1 MLFSFR
7 KKKQLTYDHEQ
18 LRPVIRVSI
27 CTGEETAGFRDL
39 QTGKFREVQL
49 IRSHRDLQEFMEL
62 YGISQVPPK
71 EY

>member
-1 MLFSFR
+1 MRFSFG
-7 KKKQLTYDHEQ
+7 KKKQLTYDREQ

-39 QTGKFREVQL
+39 HTGKFREVQL
-49 IRSHRDLQEFMEL
+49 IRNDRDLQEFMAL
-62 YGISQVPPK
+62 YGISQVPPR